1 VADIR
6 ELHET
11 FFPSADG
18 LDKSAGVIENESP
31 SGEDEL
37 ARALGINKRAT
48 AEAPLE
54 KHAMKSLASIYND
67 LNSQEKRASAAH
79 APTPAMEKK
88 AEAMAR
94 AELQKEAEIQ
104 KTAAEYDAAGRIMAR
119 GFMDEF
125 LTKMAEIEGGTAVS
139 VPGQAD
145 NDIDPARAAIP
156 TTGSGPKMEN
166 AELNSAEGVKGKLG
180 PAGAPAILTVRS
192 MGDLAADKGM
202 S

>member
-94 AELQKEAEIQ
+94 
-104 KTAAEYDAAGRIMAR
+104 AEYDAAGRIMAR